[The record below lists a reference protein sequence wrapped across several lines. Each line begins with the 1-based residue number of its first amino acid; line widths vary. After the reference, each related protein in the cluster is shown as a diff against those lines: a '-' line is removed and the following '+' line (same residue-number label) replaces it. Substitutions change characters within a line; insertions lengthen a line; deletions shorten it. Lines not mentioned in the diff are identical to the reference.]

1 MEKID
6 LLPFETSLAIMEEP
20 GVTSITFFEGNI
32 KLIGKKIK
40 DRFQEI
46 VNANPWLSGKIIKQN
61 KEISLQFS
69 NSPEI
74 EQLYHPDIDTVSVS
88 DEMSYEQITQAVKSC
103 TVQRGRHLINKLHPL
118 TLLSILPDKENPS
131 EKFAVILSISHVIA
145 DGFTY
150 YSILNMFSDDIKI
163 ESLNVNRKL
172 DVSKQIPN
180 YIGKDLYKF
189 TNSIS
194 LGINSLKGLVFGKK
208 VQCFAYYVDT
218 QKINAIK
225 ADLPSNIPFVS
236 TNDILQSSIS
246 KAVDARLS
254 MMAINFRNRIEG
266 INNNDAGN
274 YEAGLFFDKVNY
286 YKPQNIR
293 SALNSGVPMK
303 TTSSSIPSFFETLG
317 DKFTQITN
325 WASFAS
331 GIVIDGTKQKIHIPI
346 YDLSLIPFDCAI
358 IFKPV
363 ADKTAVMFLSK
374 TLSKNHILAQ
384 CEVEEPVDNVIFKD

>member
-1 MEKID
+1 MEKIA
-6 LLPFETSLAIMEEP
+6 LMPFETSMAIMEEP

-32 KLIGKKIK
+32 QLIGKKIK

-46 VNANPWLSGKIIKQN
+46 INANPWLSGRIIRQN
-61 KEISLQFS
+61 KKSSLQFS
-69 NSPEI
+69 NSPDI
-74 EQLYHPDIDTVSVS
+74 EPLYHPDITNISVS
-88 DEMSYEQITQAVKSC
+88 DEMSYEEITNAVKSC
-103 TVQRGRHLINKLHPL
+103 IVHKGRHLINKLHPL
-118 TLLSILPDKENPS
+118 TLLSIIPDKENPT
-131 EKFAVILSISHVIA
+131 EKFALILSISHVIA

-150 YSILNMFSDDIKI
+150 YSILNMFSD
-163 ESLNVNRKL
+163 EATVEALNANRKL
-172 DVSKQIPN
+172 EISKQIPH
-180 YIGKDLYKF
+180 YIGEDLYKF

-208 VQCFAYYVDT
+208 VHCFAYYVDT
-218 QKINAIK
+218 QKVNAIK
-225 ADLPSNIPFVS
+225 SDLPSNIPFVS

-266 INNNDAGN
+266 ITSNDAGN

-303 TTSSSIPSFFETLG
+303 TTSNGVPRFLETLG
-317 DKFTQITN
+317 SKFTEVTN
-325 WASFAS
+325 WASFAK
-331 GIVIDGTKQKIHIPI
+331 GISIDGTKQKIHIPI
-346 YDLSLIPFDCAI
+346 YDLNLIPFDCAI
-358 IFKPV
+358 IFKPT

-374 TLSKNHILAQ
+374 TLSKSHVLAQ
-384 CEVEEPVDNVIFKD
+384 CEVSEPVDNVIFND